1 MAEFVGRSRRV
12 HGAAAPS
19 RFEKDKECPEMAV
32 ESPSAATPCGRARGE
47 LDLLPTADA
56 TTCPASRAS
65 SSLSVDVRFI
75 TRCSAILA
83 RLGPTVGEK
92 EKAQIFFYY
101 SGL

>member
-1 MAEFVGRSRRV
+1 LPRWPAGFVGRSRRV

-19 RFEKDKECPEMAV
+19 RFEKHEECPEMAV
-32 ESPSAATPCGRARGE
+32 ESPSAATPCGGARGE

-75 TRCSAILA
+75 TSTLFAYQA
-83 RLGPTVGEK
+83 RVVLCD
-92 EKAQIFFYY
+92 F
-101 SGL
+101 S